1 MLYFLCASVEED
13 FGLIVAGCALVSTKY
28 KGVYEYVGDKYNA
41 LLVPIKD
48 SIKLA
53 ESIICSRMMIREL
66 S

>member
-1 MLYFLCASVEED
+1 MCFSRRRLWVNHL
-13 FGLIVAGCALVSTKY
+13 VAGCALVSTKY
-28 KGVYEYVGDKYNA
+28 KGVYEYAGDKYNA

-53 ESIICSRMMIREL
+53 ESIICSRMMIKEL

>member
-13 FGLIVAGCALVSTKY
+13 FGLTVAGCALVSTKY